1 MRSLLAILLA
11 TGFLAALALASPACG
26 SSGSAG
32 RDGGGGTS
40 GHTHDGG
47 ADSEAEAPVCPG
59 FEDAGGL
66 LTTSCITCLASSCAP
81 EFKTCFC
88 DPMCIDAI
96 RCFDSCLEDA
106 GVAAACQE
114 ECEKL
119 PDGSGAGEALALFKC
134 AVEECGTD
142 ANGCSVVPITP
153 GHEAGRD

>member
-1 MRSLLAILLA
+1 MRTLLAILLA
-11 TGFLAALALASPACG
+11 TAFLAALALAAPACG

-32 RDGGGGTS
+32 RDGGGGRAN
-40 GHTHDGG
+40 DGSSD
-47 ADSEAEAPVCPG
+47 ADSEEEAPVCPG

-66 LTTSCITCLASSCAP
+66 LTTSCITCLASSCAS

-134 AVEECGTD
+134 AVEECGSD
-142 ANGCSVVPITP
+142 ANGCSAVQPLP